1 MNNLNYEGK
10 KIYLGLDVHKSSW
23 DLKVL
28 TDHTT
33 QKQIH
38 LSPGTV
44 ESLEKYVKSNYPGG
58 DYFCAYEAGYSGFWI
73 HHQLEQRGINTLVV
87 HAADVPT
94 TDKEKRFKTDKIDCT
109 KIAKAL
115 RGGFLTGIYVPD
127 KQQQLDRSI
136 VRQRYRCASDQR
148 RIKNRIKAHLA
159 FFGTQIEWEDG
170 VSEKYWSHKMI
181 NNIEQFAQQKDD
193 QALLGEIEL
202 LKQLRQAEAR
212 AMRRIRVLSQTDAYT
227 NRVEWLRSIKGV
239 GLLTAMVVLTEV
251 GDIER
256 FKDLDQLTSYVG
268 IVPGSKSSGDM
279 EQVKRI
285 AKRGNK
291 HLRTALILSAWM
303 AIRNDAEMA
312 LNYENC
318 RRRMI
323 SPKAIIKIARKLL
336 SRMRYV
342 LIHQCKLDYST

>member
-1 MNNLNYEGK
+1 MNNLNFEGK

-23 DLKVL
+23 ELKVL
-28 TDHTT
+28 TEHTT

-38 LSPGTV
+38 LSPGNV

-58 DYFCAYEAGYSGFWI
+58 EYFCAYEAGFSGFWL
-73 HHQLEQRGINTLVV
+73 HRQLEQRGINTLVV
-87 HAADVPT
+87 HPADVPT

-127 KQQQLDRSI
+127 KKQQIDRSV

-159 FFGTQIEWEDG
+159 FFGIQIEWKEG
-170 VSEKYWSHKMI
+170 VNESYWSHKMVK
-181 NNIEQFAQQKDD
+181 NIEQFAEQEDD
-193 QALLGEIEL
+193 QTLLGELEL
-202 LKQLRQAEAR
+202 LKQLRQAEVR
-212 AMRRIRVLSQTDAYT
+212 AMRRIRVLSETKPYL
-227 NRVEWLRSIKGV
+227 NRVAWLRSIKGV

-251 GDIER
+251 GDIKR
-256 FKDLDQLTSYVG
+256 FKDLDQLASYVG
-268 IVPGSKSSGDM
+268 IVPGSKSSGDA
-279 EQVKRI
+279 EQVKHM

-291 HLRTALILSAWM
+291 HLRTALVLSAWM
-303 AIRNDAEMA
+303 AVRNDSGMA
-312 LNYENC
+312 LYYENYK
-318 RRRMI
+318 RRMI
-323 SPKAIIKIARKLL
+323 SQKAIIKIARKLL
-336 SRMRYV
+336 SRMRHV